1 MQIGSKSQ
9 SSLEYLLVM
18 GIAIF
23 ILGAAISYAIYY
35 QVGYNSAG
43 TSQDLQL
50 AAKSIANAVNSLS
63 ESAVGSS
70 QQFSFSSP
78 GLNLV
83 SSICNTSVSL
93 SFGGEEA
100 SQSLS
105 LYTTGEL
112 PVSSGTYVGR
122 VTLVK
127 ENGRPEAQ
135 ISMDLP
141 ISYISTSYIYNPSS
155 ILYNV
160 SFLDTNGNLV
170 GDVNFTIIIYN
181 DNKMVA
187 EQNESTLSGYYSGSI
202 TPSNGGQFPPNSVA
216 EIYVSSLNIISP
228 SCFLP
233 QQLLLIPKGILNF
246 VPLTIKNN
254 QSIST
259 SSPFQQEVVVN
270 SANYQQYEA
279 SNLQNVEF
287 FYPNGTIIN
296 SWLES
301 GNSNTA
307 TSSVYWLKISGIPAR
322 SSITVYMGFA
332 SKSTNLFNNVNDGEA
347 PQLSSTYGEYDDI
360 GNVMN
365 KGLEYQIYFDPSG
378 ACNSGSYQNNVYA
391 AALNNGVTINSCAP
405 MSSSTKPFYTSS
417 IGSSQD
423 VDGTTESNVIM
434 NYQEGYSGGAAY
446 PNPPVSNTGNSW
458 IIKAIGWAEVNS
470 STTFYVGSDDGIALG
485 YSTSPAGGN
494 GAYWL
499 GGTSNPNN
507 LVSQWH
513 TEGFTTYLGTISS
526 IGTQRIELDYYEDGG
541 GAYTAMW
548 SNNAIDYYSPSAPPN
563 GVMPY
568 VTFGPIEPQITVFVN
583 GVKDGN
589 NGIASGDITNI
600 TAFGIHASHIGLMI
614 NGSVAVPLGSA
625 SLSYQKPL
633 SAGLYNIT
641 VFSNQSNLANQ
652 TYWEAV
658 ANIPKNVKEF
668 VPVFITNLQSS
679 ATPNVFQDNL
689 SINSFDYNIFENNT
703 LSNVEFFSPSG
714 SVIPSWLSSGDLAYF
729 NGANSYANLPE
740 NYPFG
745 TAGTFT
751 ISAWFKTTSDGVVL
765 WNGDLKQVSSG
776 GCYSP
781 IIYVNKNG
789 DLAGGD
795 WVGSQPFN
803 TNHFVANGKWNSVTI
818 VQTSSQ
824 QILYLNGIEIATYS
838 GTPQTCSPAYWTIGE
853 GYTNNWAN
861 TNNSNFYFNGYISNV
876 QFYNQVFSP
885 SKVALLYDEGVAG
898 SPLNSSGLIAWYLL
912 SGNGNQQNGHNTLSI
927 NNITFNGVSSASTST
942 NYWLKLGSIQ
952 PRESYVAFM
961 GFTLPNI
968 SLFNKTNDGESPQ
981 LSPIYG
987 EYDDGQN
994 VFLSYGDFLNTAGFD
1009 GWTPYVTS
1017 GSFTPVATPNGIEMT
1032 NDTQSEGTHIL
1043 PPNQLP
1049 EEPVIVEYS
1058 WNFYGGDS
1066 PTDGE
1071 ILSLFGDTSSVTGA
1085 PVVTCGGGN
1094 VASAD
1099 SVMLMVEPVGMNCSG
1114 KYLPAILDNVNNKI
1128 ISTVNNLP
1136 SITPQTYTEKLI
1148 VSSSTTV
1155 EAGVINK
1162 SSSISNFSDMNIPIS
1177 MSGSI
1182 PSAFNYPTL
1191 MVAAGTGGGYDYNYV
1206 RWLIARA
1213 YPPNGVMPVQSIGP
1227 LNGQVN

>member
-9 SSLEYLLVM
+9 SSLEYLIVM

-23 ILGAAISYAIYY
+23 ILAAAISYAIYY

-43 TSQDLQL
+43 TSQDLEL
-50 AAKSIANAVNSLS
+50 AATSIANAVNSLS
-63 ESAVGSS
+63 GSSVGSS

-83 SSICNTSVSL
+83 SSICNTSISL
-93 SFGGEEA
+93 SYGGEEA

-112 PVSSGTYVGR
+112 PIGSGTYVGK

-127 ENGRPEAQ
+127 ENGKPEAQ
-135 ISMDLP
+135 ISMNLP
-141 ISYISTSYIYNPSS
+141 ISYISTSYTYNPSS
-155 ILYNV
+155 IFYNV
-160 SFLDTNGNLV
+160 SFFDTNGNLV

-181 DNKMVA
+181 HNKIVA

-202 TPSNGGQFPPNSVA
+202 TPSNGGQFSSSSTA
-216 EIYVSSLNIISP
+216 EIYVKSLNIISP

-233 QQLLLIPKGILNF
+233 QQLLLVPKGILNF

-254 QSIST
+254 QSIAT
-259 SSPFQQEVVVN
+259 PDPFQQEVVVD
-270 SANYQQYEA
+270 SADYQQYEA

-287 FYPNGTIIN
+287 FYPNGTTVD

-307 TSSVYWLKISGIPAR
+307 TNTVYWLKLSGIPAS
-322 SSITVYMGFA
+322 SSITIYMGFA
-332 SKSTNLFNNVNDGEA
+332 SKSVNLFNNTNDGEA
-347 PQLSSTYGEYDDI
+347 PQLSPTYGEYNNI
-360 GNVMN
+360 ANVMN
-365 KGLEYQIYFDPSG
+365 PGLLYQFYQVSG
-378 ACNSGSYQNNVYA
+378 GGIQSQNEVYQAQLTPGTSFSYGSLTA
-391 AALNNGVTINSCAP
+391 TASD
-405 MSSSTKPFYTSS
+405 SSTFLTPLS
-417 IGSSQD
+417 GSSQD
-423 VDGTTESNVIM
+423 VDGNTENNVLI
-434 NYQEGYSGGAAY
+434 NYQYGYSGGIAF
-446 PNPPVSNTGNSW
+446 PNPPITNEQYV
-458 IIKAIGWAEVNS
+458 IMKAIGFAEVNS
-470 STTFYVGSDDGIALG
+470 PTTFYVLTDDGYGVG
-485 YSTSPAGGN
+485 YSTTGGSLIP
-494 GAYWL
+494 WL

-507 LVSQWH
+507 IVNSWESQGA
-513 TEGFTTYLGTISS
+513 TQYSGSISTD
-526 IGTQRIELDYYEDGG
+526 GVYRIELDYTNQGGPGYDGF
-541 GAYTAMW
+541 W
-548 SNNAIDYYSPSAPPN
+548 SSNPINYYSPSNPPN
-563 GVMPY
+563 GVMPS

-1058 WNFYGGDS
+1058 WNFYGGSS